1 MGKKTL
7 PVTRKTT
14 EKPGK
19 INTGSPENFVRQI
32 AGLKKSGDSLWH
44 DKSEKRKYF
53 EFTLPRACMPKMLGT
68 RECPYIWEP
77 PIDF

>member
-32 AGLKKSGDSLWH
+32 AGLN
-44 DKSEKRKYF
+44 KSEKRNFF